1 MPPDVQIDGRAVLL
15 ETVVVVGVFFS
26 SLLLSIKAAFHY
38 SLKLS
43 PYSQTTVHH
52 GWHPHC
58 LFLRV
63 NILSMTS
70 IDLRCCSCYLLLFFL
85 LSDANF
91 CKETLKVRNSIN
103 LLQKFILIKLT
114 QVKLIDWPPS
124 FGFPSDPLSHQY
136 QDDKNAMDNVFW
148 MQSEKNFVVKLF
160 SNWKLQSCKC
170 QMGRGPTTEH
180 GLLET
185 SNLALT
191 IWYCM

>member
-1 MPPDVQIDGRAVLL
+1 MSKLMVEQFCWKQWLL
-15 ETVVVVGVFFS
+15 LAFFFS

-114 QVKLIDWPPS
+114 QVKLIDWPPLLWLS
-124 FGFPSDPLSHQY
+124 IRLQLPSAPGRQKCDGQCVL
-136 QDDKNAMDNVFW
+136 NAKWEEF
-148 MQSEKNFVVKLF
+148 
-160 SNWKLQSCKC
+160 CC
-170 QMGRGPTTEH
+170 
-180 GLLET
+180 
-185 SNLALT
+185 
-191 IWYCM
+191 